1 MVDGSTG
8 ASGEARA
15 AAGGSRRPITR
26 AQLHVVAVLGFC
38 GLVSAADNWF
48 VSPALPAIA
57 RGLSVLPAAATVV
70 LTAYMVPYGALQP
83 VCGAIADRVGR
94 LRLLRAIVLGLCA
107 GTVLCAAAPSLELLV
122 AARILT
128 GCFAAGII
136 SVSQAF
142 VGDVVEPARRGGAVG
157 MLMGITFTGQGLSA
171 GLGGILTEL
180 VGWRV
185 AFASFGILAAA
196 AWILLSTLREPD
208 GAGSRTPG
216 GSGGVSAAGGD
227 GFRETGGSGDA
238 SAAGGDGRTNVLD
251 SETRGRARAA
261 AGRRGPGAES
271 PVAAFLAAAVRIF
284 LGPRRAV
291 FLLACST
298 GVLFLGVYGLMGT
311 FLNAVC
317 GLGSTEAGLVMML
330 YGVFCLVGGA
340 LSGRLGGRLGLPG
353 VIAVGEASA
362 VAAACALLASA
373 ATASWV
379 PALVAAGCLGLGY
392 ILVQP
397 TLVTLSMDAD
407 PGRAGLCTG
416 LIGSGVFIGGG
427 VGSALGGLLLGAG
440 GYLALWGVAAA
451 GLAVQLAASRRLLG

>member
-1 MVDGSTG
+1 MDDGAKG
-8 ASGEARA
+8 ASGEAQA
-15 AAGGSRRPITR
+15 AADGSRRPITR

-94 LRLLRAIVLGLCA
+94 LHLLRAIVLGLCA

-208 GAGSRTPG
+208 GAGSRTSGGSGSVSAAGGGCSRTSG
-216 GSGGVSAAGGD
+216 GSGGVSAAGGHGRAD
-227 GFRETGGSGDA
+227 GT
-238 SAAGGDGRTNVLD
+238 AG
-251 SETRGRARAA
+251 EARARAA
-261 AGRRGPGAES
+261 SGRRGTGAES
-271 PVAAFLAAAVRIF
+271 PVVAFLATAVRIF
-284 LGPRRAV
+284 LGPHRAV

-440 GYLALWGVAAA
+440 GYLVLWGVAAA
-451 GLAVQLAASRRLLG
+451 GLVVQLAASRRLLG

>member
-1 MVDGSTG
+1 MDDGAKG
-8 ASGEARA
+8 ASGEAQA
-15 AAGGSRRPITR
+15 AADGSRRPITR

-94 LRLLRAIVLGLCA
+94 LRLLRSIVLGLCA

-208 GAGSRTPG
+208 GAGSRASG
-216 GSGGVSAAGGD
+216 GSGGVSAAGGHGRAD
-227 GFRETGGSGDA
+227 GT
-238 SAAGGDGRTNVLD
+238 AG
-251 SETRGRARAA
+251 EARARAA
-261 AGRRGPGAES
+261 SGRRGTGAER
-271 PVAAFLAAAVRIF
+271 PVVAFLAAAVRIF
-284 LGPRRAV
+284 LGPNRAV

-407 PGRAGLCTG
+407 PERAGLCTG

-427 VGSALGGLLLGAG
+427 VGSALGGLLLSAG

>member
-1 MVDGSTG
+1 MEDGSTG
-8 ASGEARA
+8 ASGEAQA
-15 AAGGSRRPITR
+15 AADGSRRPITR

-208 GAGSRTPG
+208 GAGSRTSGGSGSVSAAGGGCSRTSG
-216 GSGGVSAAGGD
+216 GSGGVSAAGGHGRAD
-227 GFRETGGSGDA
+227 GT
-238 SAAGGDGRTNVLD
+238 AG
-251 SETRGRARAA
+251 EARARAA
-261 AGRRGPGAES
+261 SGRRGTGAER
-271 PVAAFLAAAVRIF
+271 PVVAFLAAAVRIF
-284 LGPRRAV
+284 LGPHRAV

-407 PGRAGLCTG
+407 PERAGLCTG

-440 GYLALWGVAAA
+440 GYLVLWGVAAA

>member
-1 MVDGSTG
+1 MEDGSTG
-8 ASGEARA
+8 ASGEAQA

-208 GAGSRTPG
+208 GAGSRTSG
-216 GSGGVSAAGGD
+216 GSGSVSAAGG
-227 GFRETGGSGDA
+227 GCSRTSGEA
-238 SAAGGDGRTNVLD
+238 
-251 SETRGRARAA
+251 RARAA
-261 AGRRGPGAES
+261 AGRRGPGAER
-271 PVAAFLAAAVRIF
+271 PVVAFLAAAVRIF
-284 LGPRRAV
+284 LGPHRAV

-340 LSGRLGGRLGLPG
+340 LSGRFGGRLGLPG

-440 GYLALWGVAAA
+440 GYLVLWGVAAA
-451 GLAVQLAASRRLLG
+451 GLVVQLAASRRLLG

>member
-1 MVDGSTG
+1 MDDGAKG
-8 ASGEARA
+8 ASGEAQA

-180 VGWRV
+180 VGWRI
-185 AFASFGILAAA
+185 AFASFGILAAM

-208 GAGSRTPG
+208 GAGSRTSG
-216 GSGGVSAAGGD
+216 GSGSVSAAGGHGRAD
-227 GFRETGGSGDA
+227 GTSGEA
-238 SAAGGDGRTNVLD
+238 
-251 SETRGRARAA
+251 RARAA
-261 AGRRGPGAES
+261 SGRRGTGAER

-373 ATASWV
+373 VTASWV
-379 PALVAAGCLGLGY
+379 PALVAAGYLGLGY

>member
-1 MVDGSTG
+1 MDDGAKG
-8 ASGEARA
+8 ASGEAQA
-15 AAGGSRRPITR
+15 AADGSRRPITR
-26 AQLHVVAVLGFC
+26 AQLHVVVVLGFC

-208 GAGSRTPG
+208 GAGSRTSG
-216 GSGGVSAAGGD
+216 GSGGVSAAGGH
-227 GFRETGGSGDA
+227 
-238 SAAGGDGRTNVLD
+238 
-251 SETRGRARAA
+251 GRADGTAGEARVRAA
-261 AGRRGPGAES
+261 SGRRGTGAER
-271 PVAAFLAAAVRIF
+271 PVVAFLAAAVRIF
-284 LGPRRAV
+284 LGPHRAV

-373 ATASWV
+373 VTASWV

-407 PGRAGLCTG
+407 PERAGLCTG

>member
-1 MVDGSTG
+1 MEDGSTG
-8 ASGEARA
+8 ASGEAQA
-15 AAGGSRRPITR
+15 AADGSRRPITR

-94 LRLLRAIVLGLCA
+94 LCLLRAIVLGLCA

-208 GAGSRTPG
+208 GAGSRTSG
-216 GSGGVSAAGGD
+216 GSGGVSAAGGHGRAD
-227 GFRETGGSGDA
+227 GT
-238 SAAGGDGRTNVLD
+238 AG
-251 SETRGRARAA
+251 EARARAA
-261 AGRRGPGAES
+261 VGRRGTGAES

-353 VIAVGEASA
+353 VIAVGEASV

>member
-1 MVDGSTG
+1 MEDGSTG
-8 ASGEARA
+8 ASGEAQA
-15 AAGGSRRPITR
+15 AADGSRRPITR

-185 AFASFGILAAA
+185 AFASFGILAAV

-208 GAGSRTPG
+208 GAGSRTSG
-216 GSGGVSAAGGD
+216 GSGSVSAAGGHGRAD
-227 GFRETGGSGDA
+227 GT
-238 SAAGGDGRTNVLD
+238 AG
-251 SETRGRARAA
+251 EARARAA
-261 AGRRGPGAES
+261 AGRRGPGAER

-373 ATASWV
+373 VTASWV

-440 GYLALWGVAAA
+440 GYLVLWGVAAA

>member
-1 MVDGSTG
+1 MEDGSTG
-8 ASGEARA
+8 ASGEAQA
-15 AAGGSRRPITR
+15 AADGSRRPITR

-208 GAGSRTPG
+208 GAGSRTSGGSGSVSAAGGGCSRTSG
-216 GSGGVSAAGGD
+216 GSGGVSAAGGHGRAD
-227 GFRETGGSGDA
+227 GT
-238 SAAGGDGRTNVLD
+238 AG
-251 SETRGRARAA
+251 EARARAA
-261 AGRRGPGAES
+261 SGRRGTGAER
-271 PVAAFLAAAVRIF
+271 PVVAFLAAAVRIF
-284 LGPRRAV
+284 LGPHRAV

-407 PGRAGLCTG
+407 PERAGLCTG

-427 VGSALGGLLLGAG
+427 VGSAPGGLLLGAG
-440 GYLALWGVAAA
+440 GYLVLWGVAAA

>member
-1 MVDGSTG
+1 MDDGAKG
-8 ASGEARA
+8 ASGEAQA
-15 AAGGSRRPITR
+15 AADGSRRPITR

-216 GSGGVSAAGGD
+216 GSGGVSAAGG
-227 GFRETGGSGDA
+227 GCSRTSGGSGSV
-238 SAAGGDGRTNVLD
+238 SAAGGH
-251 SETRGRARAA
+251 GRADGTAGEARVRAA
-261 AGRRGPGAES
+261 SGRRGTGAES

-373 ATASWV
+373 VTASWV

-407 PGRAGLCTG
+407 PERAGLCTG

>member
-1 MVDGSTG
+1 MDDGAKG
-8 ASGEARA
+8 ASGEAQA

-142 VGDVVEPARRGGAVG
+142 VGDVVEPVRRGGAVG

-185 AFASFGILAAA
+185 AFASFGILAAM

-208 GAGSRTPG
+208 GAGSRTSG
-216 GSGGVSAAGGD
+216 GSGSVSAAGGHGRAD
-227 GFRETGGSGDA
+227 GT
-238 SAAGGDGRTNVLD
+238 AG
-251 SETRGRARAA
+251 EARARAA
-261 AGRRGPGAES
+261 SGRRGTGAER
-271 PVAAFLAAAVRIF
+271 PV
-284 LGPRRAV
+284 
-291 FLLACST
+291 
-298 GVLFLGVYGLMGT
+298 
-311 FLNAVC
+311 
-317 GLGSTEAGLVMML
+317 
-330 YGVFCLVGGA
+330 
-340 LSGRLGGRLGLPG
+340 
-353 VIAVGEASA
+353 
-362 VAAACALLASA
+362 
-373 ATASWV
+373 
-379 PALVAAGCLGLGY
+379 
-392 ILVQP
+392 
-397 TLVTLSMDAD
+397 
-407 PGRAGLCTG
+407 
-416 LIGSGVFIGGG
+416 
-427 VGSALGGLLLGAG
+427 
-440 GYLALWGVAAA
+440 
-451 GLAVQLAASRRLLG
+451 

>member
-1 MVDGSTG
+1 MDDGAKG
-8 ASGEARA
+8 ASGEAQA
-15 AAGGSRRPITR
+15 AADGSRRPITR

-208 GAGSRTPG
+208 GAGSRTSG
-216 GSGGVSAAGGD
+216 GSGGVSAAGGHGRAD
-227 GFRETGGSGDA
+227 GT
-238 SAAGGDGRTNVLD
+238 AG
-251 SETRGRARAA
+251 EARARAA
-261 AGRRGPGAES
+261 SGRRGTGAER
-271 PVAAFLAAAVRIF
+271 PVVAFLAAAVRIF
-284 LGPRRAV
+284 LGPHRAV

-407 PGRAGLCTG
+407 PERAGLCTG

>member
-1 MVDGSTG
+1 MEDGSTG
-8 ASGEARA
+8 ASGEAQA
-15 AAGGSRRPITR
+15 AADGSRRPITR

-208 GAGSRTPG
+208 GAGSRASG
-216 GSGGVSAAGGD
+216 GSGGVSAAGGHGRAD
-227 GFRETGGSGDA
+227 GT
-238 SAAGGDGRTNVLD
+238 AG
-251 SETRGRARAA
+251 EARARAA
-261 AGRRGPGAES
+261 SGRRGTGAER
-271 PVAAFLAAAVRIF
+271 PVVAFLAAAVRIF
-284 LGPRRAV
+284 LGPNRAV

-407 PGRAGLCTG
+407 PERAGLCTG

>member
-1 MVDGSTG
+1 MDDGAKG
-8 ASGEARA
+8 ASGEAQA

-185 AFASFGILAAA
+185 AFASFGILAAV

-208 GAGSRTPG
+208 GAGSRTSG
-216 GSGGVSAAGGD
+216 GSGGVSAAGGH
-227 GFRETGGSGDA
+227 
-238 SAAGGDGRTNVLD
+238 
-251 SETRGRARAA
+251 GRADGTAGEARTRAA

-373 ATASWV
+373 VTASWV

-407 PGRAGLCTG
+407 PERAGLCTG
-416 LIGSGVFIGGG
+416 LIGSGVFIGRGL
-427 VGSALGGLLLGAG
+427 GSALGGLLLGAG

>member
-1 MVDGSTG
+1 MDDGAKGT
-8 ASGEARA
+8 SGEAQA
-15 AAGGSRRPITR
+15 AAGGWRRPITR

-208 GAGSRTPG
+208 GAGSRTSG
-216 GSGGVSAAGGD
+216 GSGGVSAAGGHGRAD
-227 GFRETGGSGDA
+227 GT
-238 SAAGGDGRTNVLD
+238 AG
-251 SETRGRARAA
+251 EARARAA
-261 AGRRGPGAES
+261 SGQRGTGAER

-330 YGVFCLVGGA
+330 YGAFCLVGGA

-373 ATASWV
+373 VTASWV

-407 PGRAGLCTG
+407 PERAGLCTG

>member
-1 MVDGSTG
+1 MEDGSTG
-8 ASGEARA
+8 ASGEAQA
-15 AAGGSRRPITR
+15 AAGGSRRLITR

-94 LRLLRAIVLGLCA
+94 LRLLRAIVLGLCT

-208 GAGSRTPG
+208 GAGSRTSGGSGSVSAAGGGCSRTSG
-216 GSGGVSAAGGD
+216 GSGGVSAAGGHGRAD
-227 GFRETGGSGDA
+227 GT
-238 SAAGGDGRTNVLD
+238 AG
-251 SETRGRARAA
+251 EARARAA
-261 AGRRGPGAES
+261 SGRRGTGAER
-271 PVAAFLAAAVRIF
+271 PVVAFLAAAVRIF

-362 VAAACALLASA
+362 VTAACALLASA

-407 PGRAGLCTG
+407 PERAGLCTG

>member
-1 MVDGSTG
+1 MDDGAKG
-8 ASGEARA
+8 ASGEAQA

-208 GAGSRTPG
+208 GAGSRTSG
-216 GSGGVSAAGGD
+216 GSGGVSAAGGHGRAD
-227 GFRETGGSGDA
+227 GT
-238 SAAGGDGRTNVLD
+238 AG
-251 SETRGRARAA
+251 EARARAA
-261 AGRRGPGAES
+261 AGRRGTGAER
-271 PVAAFLAAAVRIF
+271 PAAAFLAAAVRIF
-284 LGPRRAV
+284 LGPHRAV

-373 ATASWV
+373 VTASWV

>member
-1 MVDGSTG
+1 MDDGAKG
-8 ASGEARA
+8 ALGEAQA

-57 RGLSVLPAAATVV
+57 RGLSVLPSAATVV

-208 GAGSRTPG
+208 GAGSRVPG
-216 GSGGVSAAGGD
+216 GSGDVSAAGGH
-227 GFRETGGSGDA
+227 
-238 SAAGGDGRTNVLD
+238 
-251 SETRGRARAA
+251 GRADGTAGEARTRAA

-291 FLLACST
+291 FLLSCST

-373 ATASWV
+373 VTASWV

-407 PGRAGLCTG
+407 PERAGLCTG

>member
-1 MVDGSTG
+1 MDDGATG

-15 AAGGSRRPITR
+15 AADGSRRPITR

-107 GTVLCAAAPSLELLV
+107 GTVLCAAASSLELLV

-208 GAGSRTPG
+208 GAGSRTSG
-216 GSGGVSAAGGD
+216 GSGGVSAAGGHGRAD
-227 GFRETGGSGDA
+227 GT
-238 SAAGGDGRTNVLD
+238 AG
-251 SETRGRARAA
+251 EARARAA
-261 AGRRGPGAES
+261 AGRRGTGAER
-271 PVAAFLAAAVRIF
+271 PVVAFLAAAVRIF
-284 LGPRRAV
+284 LGPHCAV

-340 LSGRLGGRLGLPG
+340 LSGCLGGRLGLPG

-373 ATASWV
+373 VTASWV

-407 PGRAGLCTG
+407 PERAGLCTG

>member
-1 MVDGSTG
+1 MEDGSTG

-15 AAGGSRRPITR
+15 AADGSRRPITR
-26 AQLHVVAVLGFC
+26 AQLHVIAVLGFC

-107 GTVLCAAAPSLELLV
+107 GTVLCAAAPSLELPV

-208 GAGSRTPG
+208 GAGSRTSGGSGSVSAAGGGCSRTSG
-216 GSGGVSAAGGD
+216 GSGGVSAAGGHGRAD
-227 GFRETGGSGDA
+227 GT
-238 SAAGGDGRTNVLD
+238 AG
-251 SETRGRARAA
+251 EARARAA
-261 AGRRGPGAES
+261 SGRRGTGAEG
-271 PVAAFLAAAVRIF
+271 PVVAFLAAAVRIF
-284 LGPRRAV
+284 LGPHRAV

-440 GYLALWGVAAA
+440 GYLVLWGVAAA

>member
-1 MVDGSTG
+1 MEDGSTG
-8 ASGEARA
+8 ASGEAQA
-15 AAGGSRRPITR
+15 AADGSRRPITR

-142 VGDVVEPARRGGAVG
+142 AGDVVEPARRGGAVG

-196 AWILLSTLREPD
+196 AWTLLSTLREPD
-208 GAGSRTPG
+208 GAGSRTSGGSGSVSAAGGGCSRTSG
-216 GSGGVSAAGGD
+216 GSGGVSAAGGHGRAD
-227 GFRETGGSGDA
+227 GT
-238 SAAGGDGRTNVLD
+238 AG
-251 SETRGRARAA
+251 EARARAA
-261 AGRRGPGAES
+261 SGRRGTGAER
-271 PVAAFLAAAVRIF
+271 PVVAFLAAAVRIF
-284 LGPRRAV
+284 LGPHRAV

-407 PGRAGLCTG
+407 PERAGLCTG

-440 GYLALWGVAAA
+440 GYLVLWGVAAA

>member
-1 MVDGSTG
+1 MEDGSTG
-8 ASGEARA
+8 ASGEAQA

-208 GAGSRTPG
+208 GAGSRTSG
-216 GSGGVSAAGGD
+216 GSGSVSAAGG
-227 GFRETGGSGDA
+227 GCSRTSGEA
-238 SAAGGDGRTNVLD
+238 
-251 SETRGRARAA
+251 RARAA
-261 AGRRGPGAES
+261 AGRRGPGAER
-271 PVAAFLAAAVRIF
+271 PVVAFLAAAVRIF

-373 ATASWV
+373 VTASWV

-407 PGRAGLCTG
+407 PERAGLCTG

>member
-1 MVDGSTG
+1 MDDGAKG
-8 ASGEARA
+8 ASGEAQA
-15 AAGGSRRPITR
+15 AADGSRRPITR

-208 GAGSRTPG
+208 GAGSRASG
-216 GSGGVSAAGGD
+216 GSGGVSAAGGHGRAD
-227 GFRETGGSGDA
+227 GT
-238 SAAGGDGRTNVLD
+238 AG
-251 SETRGRARAA
+251 EARARAA
-261 AGRRGPGAES
+261 SGRRGTGAER
-271 PVAAFLAAAVRIF
+271 PVVAFLAAAVRIF
-284 LGPRRAV
+284 LGPHRAV

-340 LSGRLGGRLGLPG
+340 LSGRLDGRLGLPG

-440 GYLALWGVAAA
+440 GYLVLWGVAAA

>member
-1 MVDGSTG
+1 M
-8 ASGEARA
+8 
-15 AAGGSRRPITR
+15 R

-208 GAGSRTPG
+208 GAGSRTSG
-216 GSGGVSAAGGD
+216 GSGGVSAAGGH
-227 GFRETGGSGDA
+227 
-238 SAAGGDGRTNVLD
+238 
-251 SETRGRARAA
+251 GRADGTAGEARVRAA
-261 AGRRGPGAES
+261 SGRRGTGAER
-271 PVAAFLAAAVRIF
+271 PVVAFLAAAVRIF
-284 LGPRRAV
+284 LGPHRAV

-373 ATASWV
+373 VTASWV

-407 PGRAGLCTG
+407 PERAGLCTG

>member
-1 MVDGSTG
+1 MDDGAKG
-8 ASGEARA
+8 ASGEAQA
-15 AAGGSRRPITR
+15 AADGSRRPITR

-208 GAGSRTPG
+208 GAGSRTSGGSGSVSAAGGGCSRTSG
-216 GSGGVSAAGGD
+216 GSGGVSAAGGHGRAD
-227 GFRETGGSGDA
+227 GT
-238 SAAGGDGRTNVLD
+238 AAAA
-251 SETRGRARAA
+251 RARAA
-261 AGRRGPGAES
+261 SGRRGTGAER
-271 PVAAFLAAAVRIF
+271 PVAAFLAAVRIF
-284 LGPRRAV
+284 LGPHRAV

-379 PALVAAGCLGLGY
+379 PVLVAAGCLGLGY

-407 PGRAGLCTG
+407 PERAGLCTG

-440 GYLALWGVAAA
+440 GYLVLWGVAAA